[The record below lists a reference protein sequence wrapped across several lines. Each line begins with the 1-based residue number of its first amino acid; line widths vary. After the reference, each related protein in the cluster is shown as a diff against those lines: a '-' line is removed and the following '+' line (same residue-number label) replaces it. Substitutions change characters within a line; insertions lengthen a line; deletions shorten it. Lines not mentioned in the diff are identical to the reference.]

1 MSIIKIE
8 NNKMIKMEKESSK
21 LRIGGGSW
29 TINLDK
35 VNLDDINEIEYLTHK
50 SRYNIS
56 KDAALSKGFY
66 RTFQGERK
74 LVVPLKHW
82 SEVRHNG

>member
-8 NNKMIKMEKESSK
+8 NNKMVKTEKESSK

-35 VNLDDINEIEYLTHK
+35 VNLDEFDEIEYLTHK
-50 SRYNIS
+50 SSYTIS
-56 KDAALSKGFY
+56 KTEALSNGFY

-74 LVVPLKHW
+74 LVVPLKYWKEINH
-82 SEVRHNG
+82 SG